1 MTLVLAPAPAEEI
14 RRHAE
19 RAYPEE
25 IAGLMLGAVE
35 DGDRRLVDQIVAL
48 ANRWEKQGRHHRYR
62 LEPRELME
70 AEDRADRQDLTI
82 VGIFHSHPDHP
93 ARPSSFD
100 LDQALP
106 FYSYLIIG
114 VDHGT
119 AIESRAWRL
128 AEDRSRFDEEALEL
142 SLAR

>member
-1 MTLVLAPAPAEEI
+1 VTLVLPPALADEI

-25 IAGLMLGAVE
+25 TAGLMLGAVE
-35 DGDRRLVDQIVAL
+35 DGDRRLVDKIVSL
-48 ANRWEKQGRHHRYR
+48 ANRWEAQGRHHRYR
-62 LEPRELME
+62 IEPRDLME
-70 AEDRADRQDLTI
+70 AEDRADREGLTI

-106 FYSYLIIG
+106 FYSYLIVR
-114 VDHGT
+114 VDRG
-119 AIESRAWRL
+119 ASVESRAWRL
-128 AEDRSRFDEEALEL
+128 TEDRSRFDEEILDL
-142 SLAR
+142 TVHR